1 MLDHSKLEPNTAS
14 LELARALRRRR
25 GQRQAIENFF
35 VYLLLVV
42 IAIISIYPFLWTL
55 RTSLST
61 AGGIFEFP
69 PSLIPTEPSS
79 KNFET
84 VTQIVPIGRQ
94 FINSLIICFFG
105 VVGSIVVAAL
115 GAYPLAKMK
124 FPGRD
129 FIFYALIATLVLPNE
144 AGLIVNFI
152 TVSRLNLLSSEIG
165 QYAAV
170 ILPAFGGVANVFL
183 MRQAY
188 LGIPSELLEAARID
202 GASELSIWWR
212 IMLPLTM
219 PTIAAVAILQF
230 VAFWNSFLWP
240 ILVMR
245 DRNMYPLSAGM
256 LDLAG
261 AFATNTRA
269 ISAGAVLMMIP
280 ILIVFLFFQRY
291 FMRGLEGAVKG

>member
-1 MLDHSKLEPNTAS
+1 MLNETALSEAATLRQKRRTRKL
-14 LELARALRRRR
+14 LENI
-25 GQRQAIENFF
+25 G
-35 VYLLLVV
+35 VYTLLILV
-42 IAIISIYPFLWTL
+42 AAISIYPFLWTI
-55 RTSLST
+55 RTSFST
-61 AGGIFEFP
+61 SGGIFEFP
-69 PSLIPTEPSS
+69 PSLIPIEPSL
-79 KNFET
+79 KNYIT
-84 VTQIVPIGRQ
+84 VTQIVPLLRQ
-94 FINSLIICFFG
+94 LWNSLVICFFG
-105 VVGSIVVAAL
+105 VLGSVLVAAL

-124 FPGRD
+124 FWGRD
-129 FIFYALIATLVLPNE
+129 IIFYALIATLVLPNE

-152 TVSRLNLLSSEIG
+152 TVSRLQLLTTEIG
-165 QYAAV
+165 QIAAI
-170 ILPAFGGVANVFL
+170 ILPAFGSVANVFL

-202 GASELSIWWR
+202 GASELSIWWK

-219 PTIAAVAILQF
+219 PTIAAVSILQF

-240 ILVMR
+240 IIVMR
-245 DRNMYPLSAGM
+245 DRNLYPLSAGM

-261 AFATNTRA
+261 SFSTNTRA